1 MLTYCAILWFTRAKV
16 QIFSELLCDYGV
28 KYAKSGRGCMIFI
41 LARLGLVSYIML
53 YLYYILSLLTLPLTK
68 LPQRLYVYAIIAE
81 ILFHYLCLAS
91 ERMSG

>member
-1 MLTYCAILWFTRAKV
+1 
-16 QIFSELLCDYGV
+16 
-28 KYAKSGRGCMIFI
+28 MIFI

-81 ILFHYLCLAS
+81 ILFVDALAPRRDCSRGTIAS
-91 ERMSG
+91 EKMSG

>member
-1 MLTYCAILWFTRAKV
+1 
-16 QIFSELLCDYGV
+16 
-28 KYAKSGRGCMIFI
+28 MIFI